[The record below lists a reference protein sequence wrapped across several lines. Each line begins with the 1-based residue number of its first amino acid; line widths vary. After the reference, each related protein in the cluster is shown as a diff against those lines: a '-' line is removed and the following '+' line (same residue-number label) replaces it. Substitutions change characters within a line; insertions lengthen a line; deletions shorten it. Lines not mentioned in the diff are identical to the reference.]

1 MAEAADYLLLRQETG
16 ATTTQVSDALAETF
30 FDEAATLYPSNAGA
44 AYAHTRVRA
53 LRIAWGEAS
62 NLADMTQNEESER
75 LSQIADAKKEL
86 LDYWEGQLAEA
97 TAAAELPKGQRPAFF
112 GLARASNRRW
122 YP

>member
-16 ATTTQVSDALAETF
+16 ATTTQVSDTLAETF
-30 FDEAATLYPSNAGA
+30 FDEAETIYPSNTDA

-53 LRIAWGEAS
+53 LRIVWGEAS
-62 NLADMTQNEESER
+62 NAADYTQNEESER

-86 LDYWEGQLAEA
+86 LDYWEGKLNEA
-97 TAAAELPKGQRPAFF
+97 TAAAQLPKGRRATFF
-112 GLARASNRRW
+112 GLAKASNRRW